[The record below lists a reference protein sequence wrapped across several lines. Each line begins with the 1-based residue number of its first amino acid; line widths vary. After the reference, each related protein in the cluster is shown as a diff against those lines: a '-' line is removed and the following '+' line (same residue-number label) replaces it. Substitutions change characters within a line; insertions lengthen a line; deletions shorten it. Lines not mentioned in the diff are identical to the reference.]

1 MLVAVLALFFYAAVY
16 FAYQWMQ
23 TRVNAV
29 LGPDTAARHLD
40 VDGHT
45 ANQESTLFT
54 HEAAIQQI
62 LAHNIFNAALDTRP
76 PQAGQNFRLHELA
89 ASSGPLELLG
99 TVSGSDSDARA
110 IIRAGAGQR
119 EQLYRLGDVI
129 QGAEIV
135 RIERGRVALAT
146 KTGPE
151 LLLLKERDSGPAAP
165 AQEGAALL
173 EENPLLTPL
182 QDQADSSYNSNH
194 ASSRIVPRGKLP
206 SPTRPRQQEACQ
218 YEPARLPCSPWRFP
232 GKYRKTRPRLTRTGP
247 EWLSSCPSSLFH
259 S

>member
-110 IIRAGAGQR
+110 IIRAGADQR

-146 KTGPE
+146 KTGCFAP
-151 LLLLKERDSGPAAP
+151 SGK
-165 AQEGAALL
+165 
-173 EENPLLTPL
+173 
-182 QDQADSSYNSNH
+182 NSH
-194 ASSRIVPRGKLP
+194 
-206 SPTRPRQQEACQ
+206 
-218 YEPARLPCSPWRFP
+218 
-232 GKYRKTRPRLTRTGP
+232 
-247 EWLSSCPSSLFH
+247 
-259 S
+259 

>member
-194 ASSRIVPRGKLP
+194 ASSRIVPQALP
-206 SPTRPRQQEACQ
+206 GRRINTTGQTPQSNQAEA
-218 YEPARLPCSPWRFP
+218 AGGVSV
-232 GKYRKTRPRLTRTGP
+232 RTGAAALQPLEVPWEIP
-247 EWLSSCPSSLFH
+247 ENPATTDQDRP
-259 S
+259 